1 MIYLGIDGGGSN
13 LRAVLTTSD
22 LTPLAEWQV
31 ARTSN
36 PSSIGREA
44 AAQLLQEAVSGVLFQ
59 AGVSPDAATAVGI
72 GVAGADAAHSADW
85 LAEVLRPV
93 LPTAYLALS
102 NDIEIALVGAN
113 GARLGMM
120 LLAGTGS
127 ALYAINAAGDSRMF
141 GGWGYLIG
149 DDGGGYWMG
158 REAIRHITDADDQH
172 EAAAFADQPLVKH
185 IFAATEVKTARDLIP
200 WLYGVQPP
208 RIRDVAA
215 LTSAIFAA
223 HAEGDFTAQAIVQE
237 AAQALYGYVCM
248 AERRLTL
255 SRETL
260 AFGGGLL
267 QSETPLQSAVCDLL
281 GLSAPPAPKYPA
293 VMGAALLAKLS
304 FEAKGEA

>member
-1 MIYLGIDGGGSN
+1 MYLGIDGGGSN
-13 LRAVLTTSD
+13 LRAVLTTPD

-44 AAQLLQEAVSGVLFQ
+44 AAQLLQEAVGGVLSQ
-59 AGVSPDAATAVGI
+59 AGVSPDGVTAVGI

-93 LPTAYLALS
+93 LPTAHLALS

-158 REAIRHITDADDQH
+158 REAIRYITDADDQH
-172 EAAAFADQPLVKH
+172 AADTFSREPLVKH
-185 IFAATEVKTARDLIP
+185 IFGATGVNTARDLIP

-223 HAEGDFTAQAIVQE
+223 HAEGDSTAQRIVQG
-237 AAQALYGYVCM
+237 AAQALYNYVCM
-248 AERRLTL
+248 AERRLNL

-267 QSETPLQSAVCDLL
+267 QSETPLQAAVCALL
-281 GLSAPPAPKYPA
+281 GLSAPPAPKYSA
-293 VMGAALLAKLS
+293 VTGAALLAKLW
-304 FEAKGEA
+304 FEAKGGA